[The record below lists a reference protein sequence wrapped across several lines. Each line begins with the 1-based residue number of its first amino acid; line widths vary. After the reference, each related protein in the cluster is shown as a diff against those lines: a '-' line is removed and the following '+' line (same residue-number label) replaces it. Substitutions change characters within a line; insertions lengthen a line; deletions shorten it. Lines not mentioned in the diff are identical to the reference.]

1 MKAKETFAE
10 FISGIDEKSLART
23 RVRMDIA
30 IAIDEELR
38 AQGISQKQL
47 AERIGKSES
56 EISAILSGGRNF
68 TIDSLTDICEE
79 LHMHLLDVEPGHFY
93 FTREVSRYYTV
104 SKGKTGRV
112 FSMQDDYE
120 VNPLE
125 MLYRPD
131 SRKNRIIA
139 S

>member
-1 MKAKETFAE
+1 MKAKGTLAE
-10 FISGIDEKSLART
+10 FISRIDEKSLART
-23 RVRMDIA
+23 RVRMEIA

-38 AQGISQKQL
+38 AQGISQKKL

-56 EISAILSGGRNF
+56 EISAILSGDRNF

-79 LHMHLLDVEPGHFY
+79 LHMHLLDVEPGRSY
-93 FTREVSRYYTV
+93 FAKAMSLNYTV
-104 SKGKTGRV
+104 SKGKIVRV
-112 FSMQDDYE
+112 FTMQDNYE

-131 SRKNRIIA
+131 SKNNRAIA

>member
-1 MKAKETFAE
+1 MKAKGTLAE
-10 FISGIDEKSLART
+10 FISKIDEKSLART

-38 AQGISQKQL
+38 SQGLSQKQL
-47 AERIGKSES
+47 AERVGKSES

-79 LHMHLLDVEPGHFY
+79 LHMHLLDVEAGK
-93 FTREVSRYYTV
+93 SYTIDNTV
-104 SKGKTGRV
+104 NVVKPASKPVRIV
-112 FSMQDDYE
+112 YRADYE
-120 VNPLE
+120 APASMIPQAVK
-125 MLYRPD
+125 
-131 SRKNRIIA
+131 SRKFLF

>member
-10 FISGIDEKSLART
+10 FISRIDEKSLART
-23 RVRMDIA
+23 RVRMEIA

-38 AQGISQKQL
+38 AQGISQKKL

-56 EISAILSGGRNF
+56 EISAILSGDRNF

-79 LHMHLLDVEPGHFY
+79 LHMHLLDVEPGRSY
-93 FTREVSRYYTV
+93 FMKEMSLNYTL
-104 SKGKTGRV
+104 SKCKIVRV

-131 SRKNRIIA
+131 SKNNRAIA

>member
-23 RVRMDIA
+23 RVRMEIA
-30 IAIDEELR
+30 IAIDEELH

-79 LHMHLLDVEPGHFY
+79 LHLHLLDVGAGKSYTIDSAMNVVTP
-93 FTREVSRYYTV
+93 VSRSARIVYTA
-104 SKGKTGRV
+104 
-112 FSMQDDYE
+112 DYE
-120 VNPLE
+120 AFPSMIPQAVTSHKFLF
-125 MLYRPD
+125 
-131 SRKNRIIA
+131 S
-139 S
+139 

>member
-23 RVRMDIA
+23 RVRMEIA

-38 AQGISQKQL
+38 VQGISQKKL
-47 AERIGKSES
+47 AERIGRSES
-56 EISAILSGGRNF
+56 EVSAILSGDRNF

-79 LHMHLLDVEPGHFY
+79 LHMHLLNVEPGHSY
-93 FTREVSRYYTV
+93 FTKGVSLYYAI
-104 SKGKTGRV
+104 SKGKTSKV
-112 FSMQDDYE
+112 FSTQDDYE
-120 VNPLE
+120 VCPLG
-125 MLYRPD
+125 MRYHPD
-131 SRKNRIIA
+131 SKNHKAIA

>member
-10 FISGIDEKSLART
+10 FISGIDKKSLART
-23 RVRMDIA
+23 RVRMEIA

-47 AERIGKSES
+47 AERLGKSES

-79 LHMHLLDVEPGHFY
+79 LHMHLLDVEPGHSY
-93 FTREVSRYYTV
+93 FAKEISLNYSV
-104 SKGKTGRV
+104 SKGKAVRV
-112 FSMQDDYE
+112 FYMQDDYE
-120 VNPLE
+120 VYPLG
-125 MLYRPD
+125 MLSCPD
-131 SRKNRIIA
+131 SKNNRAIA

>member
-1 MKAKETFAE
+1 MKAKGTLAE
-10 FISGIDEKSLART
+10 FISRIDEKSLART
-23 RVRMDIA
+23 RVRMEIA

-38 AQGISQKQL
+38 AQGISQKKL

-56 EISAILSGGRNF
+56 EISAILSGDRNF

-79 LHMHLLDVEPGHFY
+79 LHMHLLDVEPGRSY
-93 FTREVSRYYTV
+93 FAKEVSLNYTV
-104 SKGKTGRV
+104 SKSKIVRV
-112 FSMQDDYE
+112 FTMQDDYE

-131 SRKNRIIA
+131 SKNNRAIA

>member
-10 FISGIDEKSLART
+10 FISRIDEKSLART
-23 RVRMDIA
+23 RVRMEIA

-38 AQGISQKQL
+38 AQGISQKKL

-56 EISAILSGGRNF
+56 EISAILSGDRNF

-79 LHMHLLDVEPGHFY
+79 LHMHLLDVEPGRSY
-93 FTREVSRYYTV
+93 FAKEVSLNYTV
-104 SKGKTGRV
+104 SKGKIVRV
-112 FSMQDDYE
+112 FTMQDNYE

-131 SRKNRIIA
+131 SRNNRVIA

>member
-1 MKAKETFAE
+1 MKAKGTLAE
-10 FISGIDEKSLART
+10 FISRIDEKSLART
-23 RVRMDIA
+23 RVRMEIA

-38 AQGISQKQL
+38 AQGISQKKL

-56 EISAILSGGRNF
+56 EISAILSGDRNF

-79 LHMHLLDVEPGHFY
+79 LHMHLLDVEPGRSY
-93 FTREVSRYYTV
+93 FANEVSLNYTV
-104 SKGKTGRV
+104 SKGKIVRV
-112 FSMQDDYE
+112 FTMQDDYE

-131 SRKNRIIA
+131 SKNNRAIA

>member
-93 FTREVSRYYTV
+93 FTKEVSLYYTV